1 MCRIFKVQKIPIFC
15 WNFVF
20 LNFLLKMTTS
30 KTNYSKVWTQSG
42 LFLPND
48 DHFCSKIAHF
58 VLKIDHM
65 WPESL
70 HNKNFSVFWKC
81 TNAPFWPRMCWN
93 DESSAEKSPDHPVQH
108 LHQSCH
114 PPTNQ
119 TMHTHYQGNFLFT
132 FFFKFL
138 KFFILKIGWDGQKK
152 FFTNIL
158 SKLFMAY
165 SKMILNK
172 NPNVRFL
179 KNVFG
184 VPLNTT

>member
-1 MCRIFKVQKIPIFC
+1 MNTVNR
-15 WNFVF
+15 
-20 LNFLLKMTTS
+20 
-30 KTNYSKVWTQSG
+30 

-58 VLKIDHM
+58 VLKIAHM

-70 HNKNFSVFWKC
+70 YNKNVSVFWKWA
-81 TNAPFWPRMCWN
+81 NAPFWPRMCWN

-152 FFTNIL
+152 IFTNIL

-165 SKMILNK
+165 SKMILDK
-172 NPNVRFL
+172 NLNVRFL
-179 KNVFG
+179 KNVFKHYLR
-184 VPLNTT
+184 VP

>member
-1 MCRIFKVQKIPIFC
+1 MNTV
-15 WNFVF
+15 N
-20 LNFLLKMTTS
+20 
-30 KTNYSKVWTQSG
+30 G

-58 VLKIDHM
+58 VLKIAQA
-65 WPESL
+65 
-70 HNKNFSVFWKC
+70 
-81 TNAPFWPRMCWN
+81 NAPFWPRMCWN